1 MQLTSKK
8 PLIIG
13 SILLLLII
21 FSGAYFFVQKK
32 QSKEIV
38 EPEQPVRRRISE
50 PVNVIDISQRPVVS
64 IIPHTDGNHLTIK
77 ILSLNKPANSAHYL
91 LEYQAGSSLRGLEAD
106 LELATLPVETEV
118 FLGSCSAGGACT
130 YDKDIT
136 GGNLLLTFIG
146 DENYAVKTNWR
157 YIENIDRSDSIASWD
172 AKFQLE
178 SSALSSMKQIVVF
191 NSPGYPTGIAQDLKM
206 DHEPEI
212 IGDHYAVS
220 STSSL
225 SGEGKITIRLATD
238 SPEAT
243 IIGYDGES
251 WQSFPTTV
259 QDKQAIAS
267 VKLLEFYT
275 VIR

>member
-106 LELATLPVETEV
+106 LELATLNLIPWQPGYARIVCDGHV
-118 FLGSCSAGGACT
+118 GGKP
-130 YDKDIT
+130 YE
-136 GGNLLLTFIG
+136 F
-146 DENYAVKTNWR
+146 
-157 YIENIDRSDSIASWD
+157 DSRVVL
-172 AKFQLE
+172 K
-178 SSALSSMKQIVVF
+178 KQI
-191 NSPGYPTGIAQDLKM
+191 
-206 DHEPEI
+206 ER
-212 IGDHYAVS
+212 
-220 STSSL
+220 L
-225 SGEGKITIRLATD
+225 SKNG
-238 SPEAT
+238 
-243 IIGYDGES
+243 
-251 WQSFPTTV
+251 
-259 QDKQAIAS
+259 
-267 VKLLEFYT
+267 
-275 VIR
+275 